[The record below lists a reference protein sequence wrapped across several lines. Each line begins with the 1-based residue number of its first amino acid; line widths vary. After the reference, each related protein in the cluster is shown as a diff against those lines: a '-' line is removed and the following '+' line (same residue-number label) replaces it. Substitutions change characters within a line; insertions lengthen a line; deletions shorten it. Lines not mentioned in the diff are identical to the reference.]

1 METSV
6 KRTNYFWPVTKFMAA
21 ILSAITIAAIVVI
34 QESIYGVVEPEVEF
48 YSWSSQFIILLIS
61 QLTLLLL
68 AVLPLSIAADY
79 LIQVKWKPNGVRKIL
94 VVVCAYIGVGII
106 TGILYSIFTMSAAYG
121 ASILYL
127 IGTTFVFLAIQLV
140 LDWGLSRLTK

>member
-6 KRTNYFWPVTKFMAA
+6 KRTNYFWPVTKFIAA
-21 ILSAITIAAIVVI
+21 TLSAIAIAAIVVI

-48 YSWSSQFIILLIS
+48 YSWSSQFIIVLIS

-68 AVLPLSIAADY
+68 AVLPLSIVADY
-79 LIQVKWKPNGVRKIL
+79 LVQVKWQPSGVRKIL
-94 VVVCAYIGVGII
+94 VVACAYIVVGII
-106 TGILYSIFTMSAAYG
+106 AGILYSIFTMSVAYG
-121 ASILYL
+121 SSILFL

-140 LDWGLSRLTK
+140 FDWILSRLTM